1 LTFELKICIIKPQY
15 TCFLKAQ
22 NPFHVQGDFMKIFLS
37 LAILL
42 ILSYTALFTQDQ
54 TNQNNPFLQAWG
66 TPFEAPPFNVI
77 SVEHY
82 MPAYLEGMKQQK
94 AEVEAIINSTEKP
107 TFENTI
113 EAMEKGGKLY
123 SKVDNVFSSLNDAV
137 TSDAMQNLANELAP
151 IASKHFDDISLNP
164 KLFAR
169 VKQLY
174 DEKAN
179 LNLTT
184 EQKTVL
190 ENYYKDFVRSG
201 ALLDEEQKAKLRKIN
216 EELSLLSLKF
226 SQDLL
231 KETIAIGLVIDNKD
245 DLAGLPQNVIDAAAE
260 MAKSKSMEGKWV
272 FTLQKPSFLPFLQYS
287 EKRDLR
293 EKVFKAYISR
303 GNNNNEN
310 DNKQV
315 LSRIASLRVQRA
327 NLLGYKTYADFVLE
341 KRMSKKPENVY
352 KFLNDLWKPALKRA
366 GAEVQDMQAII
377 DKEGKNFKLAA
388 WDWWYYAEKVK
399 KAKYDL
405 EEEMLRPYFKME
417 NVRRGAFD
425 VAQKLYGIQFVERAD
440 IPAYHPDVKVY
451 EVKEANGK
459 HIGLFYTDYYPRDS
473 KRSGAWSGNFR
484 GQSNIQGK
492 YITPIVF
499 NVGNFA
505 KPTADMPSLMSVDD
519 VNTLFHE
526 LGHGLH
532 SLFSNTVYPSA
543 QNVPGDFVE
552 LPSQILENWAM
563 DPQVLKMYAKH
574 YQTGEPMPEELIQK
588 ISKSRLF
595 NQGFET
601 VEYIAASFLDLD
613 WHTLTDTVQRD
624 VPVFEKQS
632 LDKIGLIPEIASRYQ
647 STNFQHI
654 FSGGYSAGYYNYLW
668 AEVLDADAFEAF
680 KEKGNIFDTE
690 LATSFRNNVLSK
702 GGSEDV
708 MIEYKRF
715 RGAEP
720 KVDALIKRRGLN

>member
-1 LTFELKICIIKPQY
+1 LTFELEICIIKPH
-15 TCFLKAQ
+15 CFLLFTIRYQ
-22 NPFHVQGDFMKIFLS
+22 FHVQGDFMKT
-37 LAILL
+37 LL
-42 ILSYTALFTQDQ
+42 CTIIPLLVTGSMLFGQDQ
-54 TNQNNPFLQAWG
+54 NIQDNPFFKTWN
-66 TPFEAPPFNVI
+66 TPFETPPFNEI
-77 SVEHY
+77 KVEHY
-82 MPAYLEGMKQQK
+82 MPAYLEGMKQQT
-94 AEVEAIINSTEKP
+94 AAVDAIVNSAAKP

-113 EAMEKGGKLY
+113 EALEKSGKFY
-123 SKVDNVFSSLNDAV
+123 SKVDYVFASLNDAV
-137 TSDAMQNLANELAP
+137 TSDAMQKFANDIAP
-151 IASKHFDDISLNP
+151 IASKHFDDINLNP

-174 DEKAN
+174 DEKDK

-190 ENYYKDFVRSG
+190 DNYYKDFVRSG
-201 ALLDEEQKAKLRKIN
+201 ALLNEEQKTKLRKIN

-226 SQDLL
+226 SQNLL
-231 KETIAIGLVIDNKD
+231 KETIAIGLIINNKG
-245 DLAGLPQNVIDAAAE
+245 DLAGLPQGIIDGAAE
-260 MAKSKSMEGKWV
+260 MAKSKGMEGKWV
-272 FTLQKPSFLPFLQYS
+272 FTLQKPSFIPFLQYS

-293 EKVFKAYISR
+293 EKVFKGYINR

-341 KRMSKKPENVY
+341 KSMSKKPENVY

-366 GAEVQDMQAII
+366 GAEIQDMQAII
-377 DKEGKNFKLAA
+377 DKEGNSFKLQP
-388 WDWWYYAEKVK
+388 WDWWFYAEKVK

-405 EEEMLRPYFKME
+405 DEEMLRPYFKME
-417 NVRRGAFD
+417 NVRQGAFD
-425 VAQKLYGIQFVERAD
+425 VAQKLYGIQIVERTD
-440 IPAYHPDVKVY
+440 IPVYHPDVKVY

-459 HIGLFYTDYYPRDS
+459 HIGIFYTDYFPRDS

-484 GQSNIQGK
+484 GQSDMGGK

-499 NVGNFA
+499 NVGNFS
-505 KPTADMPSLMSVDD
+505 KPTADMPSLMTVDD
-519 VNTLFHE
+519 VTTLFHE
-526 LGHGLH
+526 FGHGLH
-532 SLFSNTVYPSA
+532 SLFSNTIYPSA

-552 LPSQILENWAM
+552 LPSQVMENWAM

-574 YQTGEPMPEELIQK
+574 YKTGETIPQELIDK
-588 ISKSRLF
+588 ISNSTLF

-601 VEYIAASFLDLD
+601 VEYLAASFLDMD
-613 WHTLTDTVQRD
+613 WHSLTDTVQRD
-624 VPVFEKQS
+624 VPTFEKQS
-632 LDKIGLIPEIASRYQ
+632 LGNIGLIPEIASRYQ
-647 STNFQHI
+647 STNFAHI
-654 FSGGYSAGYYNYLW
+654 FSGGYSAGYYDYIW
-668 AEVLDADAFEAF
+668 AAVLDADAFEAF
-680 KEKGNIFDTE
+680 KEKGNLFDPE
-690 LATSFRNNVLSK
+690 LAASFRTNVLSK

-720 KVDALIKRRGLN
+720 KVDALLKRRGLN